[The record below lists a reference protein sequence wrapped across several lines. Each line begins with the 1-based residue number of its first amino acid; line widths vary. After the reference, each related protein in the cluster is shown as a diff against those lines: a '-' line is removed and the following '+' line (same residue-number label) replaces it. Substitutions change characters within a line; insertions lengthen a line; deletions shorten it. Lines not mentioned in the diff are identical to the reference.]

1 MGMTCSD
8 GSAVELYISPRS
20 SEAGLGLV
28 TRLTTIVTRT
38 HTSQD
43 QMNLYRF
50 SAIAFASAEKARI
63 ANAWGVNFHQQPE
76 QDRRCRSGDQSPESS
91 GGSGAPPQHPDDH
104 RAEQGNDEE
113 AKQCLDV
120 IHDAGESSRSEER
133 RG

>member
-8 GSAVELYISPRS
+8 GSAVELYTSPRS

-50 SAIAFASAEKARI
+50 SAIAFASAEK
-63 ANAWGVNFHQQPE
+63 
-76 QDRRCRSGDQSPESS
+76 DRRCRSGDQSPESS

-104 RAEQGNDEE
+104 RTEQGNDEE

-120 IHDAGESSRSEER
+120 IHDAGELHD
-133 RG
+133 

>member
-8 GSAVELYISPRS
+8 GSAVELYTSPRS

-63 ANAWGVNFHQQPE
+63 ANAWGGTFTN
-76 QDRRCRSGDQSPESS
+76 SQSRTDDAVKKTSPQNPPP
-91 GGSGAPPQHPDDH
+91 GGARPHTITMVPSLLG
-104 RAEQGNDEE
+104 RAWR
-113 AKQCLDV
+113 AST
-120 IHDAGESSRSEER
+120 ASR
-133 RG
+133 